1 VVPDTRRMRRRERS
15 MRPRSVPEIE
25 FLSLISQLIKG
36 HFAVCRHAL
45 LVGHYVQ
52 KVNAAMRAH
61 LVVFQIPGL
70 ELADEKGPAH
80 AKDLGSLL
88 RRELSVHWDECHGV
102 TGGHLDQEVDQHT
115 DGWCWDFDWLGKSL
129 YLHAQTVLG

>member
-1 VVPDTRRMRRRERS
+1 

-36 HFAVCRHAL
+36 QLSVRRHTL
-45 LVGHYVQ
+45 LVGHNVQ
-52 KVNAAMRAH
+52 KVNAAMCTH

-80 AKDLGSLL
+80 AKDLGGLL

-102 TGGHLDQEVDQHT
+102 TGGHLDQEVDQHAN
-115 DGWCWDFDWLGKSL
+115 GWCRDFDWLGKPL
-129 YLHAQTVLG
+129 YLHT